1 MTDKEFQIKK
11 RILNRKLEERQMKA
25 ELRKLKWS
33 WLPKIKKPNTSKL
46 IVLVTFLICLQILW
60 FAEKMVY
67 SYADT
72 SYMYVLLGVPVSL
85 IPVTLGYL
93 SKSGKENR
101 KDGITYDIAMEE
113 LKHKFEMENLNSSSA
128 DNYNENMFDNETVDN
143 DSDEES
149 VG

>member
-11 RILNRKLEERQMKA
+11 RLLNRKLKERQMKA

-113 LKHKFEMENLNSSSA
+113 LKHKFEMENMNSSSA
-128 DNYNENMFDNETVDN
+128 HNYDENMFDNETVDN

>member
-11 RILNRKLEERQMKA
+11 RLLNRKLRERQMKA

-113 LKHKFEMENLNSSSA
+113 LKHKFEMENMNSSSA